1 MGFDEKTGRM
11 DWRDELSWIAVAA
24 VSGVLQW
31 LLFRHFGTFAATSP
45 PVVLALTLLA
55 FYLPGVLVRVQNAR
69 GRALTGRRGFPERAL
84 IRAFP
89 LPGFMVGLA
98 LIVLR

>member
-1 MGFDEKTGRM
+1 M
-11 DWRDELSWIAVAA
+11 
-24 VSGVLQW
+24 
-31 LLFRHFGTFAATSP
+31 
-45 PVVLALTLLA
+45 VLALTLLA

-84 IRAFP
+84 KWVFP
-89 LPGFMVGLA
+89 LPGFLVGLA